1 MLISHPRSRLYKGGL
16 MITPPTS
23 PRIVAPPSR
32 PQLSAGQKKFNTLM
46 EKLETRRKLLEQWLS
61 VSTTCDQLWVNE
73 LLPMINEQSEN
84 EINKLRLFDN
94 AFDQVRLS
102 KKDRA
107 TLLEIICVMTVSLLG
122 GDHDDELKRLYFKYT
137 GIDFDENER
146 LENQRFKAS
155 LEAELGVELGDDVD
169 LSSVED
175 VTRHVAEKMKEQ
187 ADQEQGAQKP
197 KKPTASEIRREQE
210 AAEGTQSLREIYRKL
225 ASALHPDREQDSE
238 ERERKTALMQRVN
251 EAYENE
257 NLLALLQ
264 MQMEIEQ
271 IEQTH
276 IDSISEKRLKH
287 FNRILSE
294 QLRELEDEIHDRKM
308 MIRERFLMDP
318 YEDIRPKTVNGKCAK
333 QLKAIRE
340 HLDESQDELQELADP
355 KNLKAWLR
363 AQRDMAELL
372 ERAEEFDDLE
382 LLDTLFR

>member
-1 MLISHPRSRLYKGGL
+1 
-16 MITPPTS
+16 MITPPKP
-23 PRIVAPPSR
+23 PRIVAQPSR

-84 EINKLRLFDN
+84 EINKLRLLDN
-94 AFDQVRLS
+94 ALDQVRLS

-107 TLLEIICVMTVSLLG
+107 TLLEIICVMTVSLQG

-271 IEQTH
+271 IDQTH

>member
-84 EINKLRLFDN
+84 EISKLRLLDN

-271 IEQTH
+271 IDQTH

>member
-23 PRIVAPPSR
+23 PRIVAQPSR

-84 EINKLRLFDN
+84 EINKLRLLDN

-107 TLLEIICVMTVSLLG
+107 TLLEIICVMTVSLQG
-122 GDHDDELKRLYFKYT
+122 GDHNDELKRLYFKYT

-175 VTRHVAEKMKEQ
+175 VTRHIAEKMKEQ
-187 ADQEQGAQKP
+187 AEQEQGAQKP

-271 IEQTH
+271 IDQTH